1 MPLDKKKKVECG
13 EMQVPKSSPITSID
27 PFPIS
32 GSGIYEIH
40 QPTGQNLA
48 GESQRSASDR
58 REL

>member
-1 MPLDKKKKVECG
+1 
-13 EMQVPKSSPITSID
+13 MQVPKSSPITSID